1 MFNPGEIL
9 YFDPFY
15 FKNGNTAKRKYFI
28 VLGVFEGKLVIAS
41 LPTRTNRVPRHIQVE
56 PGCLNDIEGC
66 FNCYHFAAGQIICEN
81 GFSFPIDT
89 FLYGDEVEDYD
100 LVILSDNYVPDVDFQ
115 IEGKL
120 VDKEFQNLID
130 CLKAST
136 SLKRKIRRYLF
147 SPN

>member
-1 MFNPGEIL
+1 
-9 YFDPFY
+9 
-15 FKNGNTAKRKYFI
+15 
-28 VLGVFEGKLVIAS
+28 
-41 LPTRTNRVPRHIQVE
+41 
-56 PGCLNDIEGC
+56 
-66 FNCYHFAAGQIICEN
+66 
-81 GFSFPIDT
+81 
-89 FLYGDEVEDYD
+89 LYGDEVEDYD